1 MMEFCLD
8 VYICSLGGVTF
19 IGPAFLATALLSGF
33 LFQSVKSEV
42 RKDLWNRADSAE
54 MSRPRAALLVLDHLI
69 HAAGEGSE
77 VYGNA
82 WDSSVSPRINN
93 FHTFAIIVD
102 GTPWL
107 VPYWDGASY
116 VELITK
122 PIPRIIW
129 PEKPR
134 SDLGNRW
141 AKPYGLLDYGDYGT
155 SFNLPWIVE
164 AYGNFGSPG
173 VLAVSA
179 LVGFLFGFLYQKLLK
194 QAGRDCAAFAF
205 GLGLSGTLWFGENYF
220 AMTWGGLLT
229 QGLALYFIYYAAGI
243 RRIRRPN
250 VRNQVE
256 PTLPRIEPARQ
267 NPFLL
272 SEECKIP
279 K

>member
-1 MMEFCLD
+1 M
-8 VYICSLGGVTF
+8 
-19 IGPAFLATALLSGF
+19 
-33 LFQSVKSEV
+33 
-42 RKDLWNRADSAE
+42 
-54 MSRPRAALLVLDHLI
+54 
-69 HAAGEGSE
+69 
-77 VYGNA
+77 
-82 WDSSVSPRINN
+82 
-93 FHTFAIIVD
+93 
-102 GTPWL
+102 
-107 VPYWDGASY
+107 
-116 VELITK
+116 
-122 PIPRIIW
+122 
-129 PEKPR
+129 
-134 SDLGNRW
+134 GNRW

-243 RRIRRPN
+243 RRIRRPD